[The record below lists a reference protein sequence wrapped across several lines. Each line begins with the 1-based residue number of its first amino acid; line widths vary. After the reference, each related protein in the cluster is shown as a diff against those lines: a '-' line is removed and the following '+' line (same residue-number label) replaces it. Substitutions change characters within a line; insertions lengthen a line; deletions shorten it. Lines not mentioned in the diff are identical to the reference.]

1 MICRFQ
7 EIFPYKINISDFKDY
22 VENVP
27 KNRENHGMPPS
38 MRKAKIIFSAIAV
51 SLVEVERGFSK
62 MNVIYSEERC
72 RLLEENVSDLMTIN
86 LLGLTQEE
94 WDHVMS

>member
-1 MICRFQ
+1 MLDRFQ
-7 EIFPYKINISDFKDY
+7 EISCYKINVNDFRDY

-62 MNVIYSEERC
+62 MNVIYSETRR
-72 RLLEENVSDLMTIN
+72 RLLVENVSNLMTLN
-86 LLGLTQEE
+86 LLGLPQ
-94 WDHVMS
+94 